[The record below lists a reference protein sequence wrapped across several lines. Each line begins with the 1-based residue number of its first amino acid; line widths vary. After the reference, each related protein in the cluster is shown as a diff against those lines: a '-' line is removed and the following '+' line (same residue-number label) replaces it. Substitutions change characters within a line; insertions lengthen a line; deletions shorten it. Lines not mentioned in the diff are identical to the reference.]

1 MFFKFIL
8 IFLVISIQKSSSEF
22 MKYENSEKIPEITTT
37 ENLEELVGVLDALK
51 NVTVR
56 ELCSVPCNDEND
68 VPQFICDF
76 CKIVPEIA
84 KEIPINIICQF
95 FAASDQCKNLPPEIP
110 NSQKEFCQLC
120 LILISSDLEP
130 AMVPPPPSSSSE
142 SLLIGS
148 EEKIDGF
155 LMQSKKIGSK
165 EQIDGLL
172 MPSKKISSLGE
183 Y

>member
-130 AMVPPPPSSSSE
+130 GMVPPSSSSSE
-142 SLLIGS
+142 SLLNGS
-148 EEKIDGF
+148 EKKIDEF

>member
-1 MFFKFIL
+1 MKFEH
-8 IFLVISIQKSSSEF
+8 F
-22 MKYENSEKIPEITTT
+22 EKISEVSTT
-37 ENLEELVGVLDALK
+37 ENLEEFKGLLDGLK

-56 ELCSVPCNDEND
+56 QLCSVPCNDE

-84 KEIPINIICQF
+84 KEFVIGIICQL

-120 LILISSDLEP
+120 SIVISSDLEP
-130 AMVPPPPSSSSE
+130 AMVPPPSSSSSE

-155 LMQSKKIGSK
+155 LMASKKIGSK
-165 EQIDGLL
+165 EQIDGFL

-183 Y
+183 YKYLVCKNFFTLS

>member
-22 MKYENSEKIPEITTT
+22 MKFEHFEKISEVSTT
-37 ENLEELVGVLDALK
+37 ENLEEFRGLLDVLK

-56 ELCSVPCNDEND
+56 ELCSVPCNDEQE

-84 KEIPINIICQF
+84 KEFVIGAICQL

-120 LILISSDLEP
+120 SIVISSDLEP
-130 AMVPPPPSSSSE
+130 TLVPPSSSSSE

-148 EEKIDGF
+148 EEKIDGSS
-155 LMQSKKIGSK
+155 MQSKKIESK
-165 EQIDGLL
+165 EQIDGFL

>member
-1 MFFKFIL
+1 MKFEH
-8 IFLVISIQKSSSEF
+8 F
-22 MKYENSEKIPEITTT
+22 EKISEVSTT
-37 ENLEELVGVLDALK
+37 ENLEEFKGLLDVLK

-56 ELCSVPCNDEND
+56 ELCSVPCNDEQE

-84 KEIPINIICQF
+84 QEFVIGVICQL

-120 LILISSDLEP
+120 SIVISSDLEP
-130 AMVPPPPSSSSE
+130 AMVPPPSSSSSE

-148 EEKIDGF
+148 EEKIDGSS
-155 LMQSKKIGSK
+155 MQSKKIESK
-165 EQIDGLL
+165 EQIDGFL

>member
-120 LILISSDLEP
+120 SIVISSDLEP
-130 AMVPPPPSSSSE
+130 ALVPPSSS
-142 SLLIGS
+142 LIGS
-148 EEKIDGF
+148 EEKIDEF

-165 EQIDGLL
+165 EQIDEFL